1 MTFNLAVVLR
11 ESARSHPGKPA
22 IVSDEGTLT
31 YAELDQ
37 ASDVVAAN
45 LVAQGIDPGDAVG
58 LQLPNVSEFAVA
70 LYGIIKTGAV
80 AVPMNVLNKGPE
92 VGFFLTDSRAQAMIT
107 ASECAA
113 EGLRGAELAGVS
125 KTYVVGSYDAGK
137 AHTRARSFGELTAP
151 VSGPAPFVQRQPG
164 DAAILLYT
172 SGTTGKPKGVEL
184 THFQLFMN
192 ANAHVDGFEMDSDTV
207 VIAVMP
213 LFHALGLSG
222 ILNATIRTAG
232 TVVLVRRFEA
242 LKVLE
247 AIEKHRATLLHG
259 VPTMYHALLNHPQAG
274 EFDTTSL
281 QICGSAGAPIAS
293 ELLDNFEKAFEVVI
307 LEAYGLTES
316 GPVAT
321 FNRRNHRKPYSI
333 GTPVWGVDVEI
344 WDEHH
349 NQLAPGKDHIGELV
363 IRGHNT
369 MGGYLNN
376 AQATEEAF
384 AGGWLHT
391 GDLGYRDEDGFFFIV
406 DRKKEMI
413 IRGGYNVY
421 PREVEEVVAEVPGIG
436 EVAVLGVADPDW
448 GQQVVA
454 VYTVRDGADVAPQ
467 TVIDH
472 CRSRMASYKKP
483 KVAHRVDAFP
493 LNSTGK
499 IAKRVLRDRLES
511 GLAPDEERV

>member
-125 KTYVVGSYDAGK
+125 KTCVVGSYNAGK

-421 PREVEEVVAEVPGIG
+421 PREVEDVLYGHPAVD
-436 EVAVLGVADPDW
+436 EVAVVGIPDERLGEEVKAFVSLKPGAEATAEEIIDFAKARVA
-448 GQQVVA
+448 A
-454 VYTVRDGADVAPQ
+454 
-467 TVIDH
+467 
-472 CRSRMASYKKP
+472 YKYPRRVEIITALP
-483 KVAHRVDAFP
+483 KSP
-493 LNSTGK
+493 TGK
-499 IAKRVLRDRLES
+499 ILKQQLV
-511 GLAPDEERV
+511 P

>member
-137 AHTRARSFGELTAP
+137 AHTRPRDFAELTAP
-151 VSGPAPFVQRQPG
+151 SPGRPPFVQRDPG

-391 GDLGYRDEDGFFFIV
+391 GDLGYQDEDGFFFIV

-421 PREVEEVVAEVPGIG
+421 PREVEDVLYGHPAVD
-436 EVAVLGVADPDW
+436 EVAVVGIPDERLGEEVKAFVSLKPGAEATAEEIIDFAKARVA
-448 GQQVVA
+448 A
-454 VYTVRDGADVAPQ
+454 
-467 TVIDH
+467 
-472 CRSRMASYKKP
+472 YKYPRRVEIITALP
-483 KVAHRVDAFP
+483 KSP
-493 LNSTGK
+493 TGK
-499 IAKRVLRDRLES
+499 ILKQQLV
-511 GLAPDEERV
+511 P

>member
-421 PREVEEVVAEVPGIG
+421 PREVEDVLYGHPAVD
-436 EVAVLGVADPDW
+436 EVAVVGIPDERLGEEVKAFVSLKPGAEATAEEIIDFAKARVA
-448 GQQVVA
+448 A
-454 VYTVRDGADVAPQ
+454 
-467 TVIDH
+467 
-472 CRSRMASYKKP
+472 YKYPRRVEIITALP
-483 KVAHRVDAFP
+483 KSP
-493 LNSTGK
+493 TGK
-499 IAKRVLRDRLES
+499 ILKHQLV
-511 GLAPDEERV
+511 P

>member
-70 LYGIIKTGAV
+70 LYGIIKIGAV

-125 KTYVVGSYDAGK
+125 KTYVVGSYNAGK

-421 PREVEEVVAEVPGIG
+421 PREVEDVLYGHPAVD
-436 EVAVLGVADPDW
+436 EVAVVGIPDERLGEEVKAFVSLKPGAEATAEEIIDFAKARVA
-448 GQQVVA
+448 A
-454 VYTVRDGADVAPQ
+454 
-467 TVIDH
+467 
-472 CRSRMASYKKP
+472 YKYPRRVEIITALP
-483 KVAHRVDAFP
+483 KSP
-493 LNSTGK
+493 TGK
-499 IAKRVLRDRLES
+499 ILKQQLV
-511 GLAPDEERV
+511 P

>member
-421 PREVEEVVAEVPGIG
+421 PREVEDVLYGHPAVD
-436 EVAVLGVADPDW
+436 EVAVVGIPDERLGEEVKAFVSLKPGAEATAEEIIDFAKARVA
-448 GQQVVA
+448 A
-454 VYTVRDGADVAPQ
+454 
-467 TVIDH
+467 
-472 CRSRMASYKKP
+472 YKYPRRVEIITALP
-483 KVAHRVDAFP
+483 KSP
-493 LNSTGK
+493 TGK
-499 IAKRVLRDRLES
+499 ILKQQLV
-511 GLAPDEERV
+511 P

>member
-421 PREVEEVVAEVPGIG
+421 PREVEDVLYGHPAVD
-436 EVAVLGVADPDW
+436 EVAVVGIPDERLGEEVKAFVSLKPGAEATAEGIIDFAKARVA
-448 GQQVVA
+448 A
-454 VYTVRDGADVAPQ
+454 
-467 TVIDH
+467 
-472 CRSRMASYKKP
+472 YKYPRRVEIITALP
-483 KVAHRVDAFP
+483 KSP
-493 LNSTGK
+493 TGK
-499 IAKRVLRDRLES
+499 ILKQQLV
-511 GLAPDEERV
+511 P

>member
-421 PREVEEVVAEVPGIG
+421 PREVEDVLYGHPAVD
-436 EVAVLGVADPDW
+436 EVAVVG
-448 GQQVVA
+448 
-454 VYTVRDGADVAPQ
+454 
-467 TVIDH
+467 I
-472 CRSRMASYKKP
+472 
-483 KVAHRVDAFP
+483 
-493 LNSTGK
+493 
-499 IAKRVLRDRLES
+499 
-511 GLAPDEERV
+511 PDERLGEEVKAFVSLKPGAEATAEEIIDFAKARVAAYKYPRRVEIITALPKSPTGTILKHQLVP